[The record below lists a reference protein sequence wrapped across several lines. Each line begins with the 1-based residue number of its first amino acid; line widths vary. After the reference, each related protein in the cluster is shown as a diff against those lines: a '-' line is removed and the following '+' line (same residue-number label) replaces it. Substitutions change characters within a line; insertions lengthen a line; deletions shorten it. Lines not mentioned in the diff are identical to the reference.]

1 MQYLGIAADE
11 PERIERHTRPGII
24 LPLVD
29 IGWDEAY
36 CRKWCEENDLLSP
49 IYTNA
54 ARGGCWFCPMD
65 ELLGLIADINPTEI
79 ASHIEQGNL
88 AEWCEGWR
96 QVATVTVENLRLSE
110 SD

>member
-54 ARGGCWFCPMD
+54 A
-65 ELLGLIADINPTEI
+65 
-79 ASHIEQGNL
+79 
-88 AEWCEGWR
+88 
-96 QVATVTVENLRLSE
+96 
-110 SD
+110 

>member
-1 MQYLGIAADE
+1 
-11 PERIERHTRPGII
+11 
-24 LPLVD
+24 
-29 IGWDEAY
+29 
-36 CRKWCEENDLLSP
+36 
-49 IYTNA
+49 
-54 ARGGCWFCPMD
+54 MD

-88 AEWCEGWR
+88 AERCEGWR